1 MSLKKYA
8 GLVVSVEGH
17 FENSS
22 RSYEY
27 LPTNNVLSAFIHCL
41 LYKMNYSHLSIDFE
55 EDVFLSYIDT
65 PYGKNKRFYLTDVH
79 LIGTNNFKVQDTKAT
94 KFINNI
100 FFIEDGQETDISASI
115 FKEMEFLDKD
125 VENLFGKD
133 FPQFFNKNKV
143 AVFKFD
149 NDYKLNVNE
158 GEDNSMIMMKTDNAE
173 KRGFNIPGLENVGKQ
188 LNNVFAFSIIT
199 KKMAIKMGDSFF
211 SFDKDT
217 KQITDETSFAMEVPF
232 PAMIFPEKMSKLKS
246 GDLVIRDNK
255 IVFVVDVDKEG
266 KTYTYIG
273 SEGKIE
279 TAAKVSNALM
289 KDMDFVEKV
298 INPLAD
304 AFDSNEDDG
313 LFDNPM
319 MMMALM
325 GNGGNIFGGGNGG
338 NNDMMS
344 MLMLSKMMKK

>member
-1 MSLKKYA
+1 MALNKYA
-8 GLVVSVEGH
+8 GLRVSIEGH

-27 LPTNNVLSAFIHCL
+27 FLHEKIIPIFINYLLSEMD
-41 LYKMNYSHLSIDFE
+41 YPHLSLDDFE
-55 EDVFLSYIDT
+55 KDIFYTYINT
-65 PYGKNKRFYLTDVH
+65 PYGKNKKFYFTNIH
-79 LIGTNNFKVQDTKAT
+79 LLGTYGFKVRDTKAT
-94 KFINNI
+94 KFINKV
-100 FFIEDGQETDISASI
+100 FEGYDDLSLSKLYPKGAHLTD
-115 FKEMEFLDKD
+115 ED
-125 VENLFGKD
+125 VERLFGED
-133 FPQFFNKNKV
+133 FGKNKKEDSV

-149 NDYKLNVNE
+149 SDSKLNV
-158 GEDNSMIMMKTDNAE
+158 GGDIGMMKIDNTE
-173 KRGFNIPGLENVGKQ
+173 KRGFNIPGLKNVGKQ

-199 KKMAIKMGDSFF
+199 KKIAIKMGDSFF

-279 TAAKVSNALM
+279 TAAKVSNVLM
-289 KDMDFVEKV
+289 KEMDFVEKV
-298 INPLAD
+298 VNPLAD
-304 AFDSNEDDG
+304 AFDSSEDDE

-338 NNDMMS
+338 NNDIMS